1 MSASRN
7 KPEEEFLQKQR
18 PVKGVLKGLCRVC
31 IFLKMMS
38 QVEKQNLK
46 GKVIELKKRIFQ
58 NYYSCLPRWLCGSLQ
73 SLKFRV
79 YRQNE
84 RVEQIF
90 QIIN

>member
-46 GKVIELKKRIFQ
+46 GKVIELKNAFFKIIILVYRDG
-58 NYYSCLPRWLCGSLQ
+58 CVGV
-73 SLKFRV
+73 FRV
-79 YRQNE
+79 SSSESTGRT
-84 RVEQIF
+84 RGLSRF
-90 QIIN
+90 FK